1 MIVGSIEE
9 DSEVTLVVRSAH
21 RWQDL
26 LPSCAVELLP
36 SRFASSQ
43 RKLQLCFLS
52 LLQLLHVCTFDRW
65 LKSFACVVRKS
76 MHTVQDKWHLIQV
89 PISFLQ
95 WVYVIQGKT
104 RAVVRVFDQVCPWRI
119 GETQMVK
126 ILFDWIESA
135 KWRTTQ
141 VCSSSQKQLSFSL
154 VKIVSRVY
162 SLIACQQSWK

>member
-76 MHTVQDKWHLIQV
+76 MHTVQDKWHLIQFRSSNGYTSYRGKREQLFVFLIRCV
-89 PISFLQ
+89 P
-95 WVYVIQGKT
+95 
-104 RAVVRVFDQVCPWRI
+104 
-119 GETQMVK
+119 GESARPQMVK